1 LGLILPQA
9 PIKIGKCSIKT
20 QGKILVQLED
30 EKLPKIKSL
39 AKVKRKGHFKKIG
52 EVIEVIGSTRKPWI
66 VISASQNSFNLV
78 KLEENIFTEERF
90 QRRKKKDKKKDRRK
104 KKNRS

>member
-1 LGLILPQA
+1 MGLILPKA

-30 EKLPKIKSL
+30 EKLPKIRSL
-39 AKVKRKGHFKKIG
+39 AKIRRKNQFKNIG

-66 VISASQNSFNLV
+66 VISVTQNLFDQV
-78 KLEENIFTEERF
+78 QLEEHIFTEERS
-90 QRRKKKDKKKDRRK
+90 QRKKKKDKKKDRRM

>member
-1 LGLILPQA
+1 VGLILLKV

-20 QGKILVQLED
+20 QGKILVQLEAD
-30 EKLPKIKSL
+30 KLPKIKSL

-52 EVIEVIGSTRKPWI
+52 EVTEVIGSTRKPWI

-78 KLEENIFTEERF
+78 HLDENIFTEERS
-90 QRRKKKDKKKDRRK
+90 QRKKKKDKKKDTRTKR
-104 KKNRS
+104 NRS